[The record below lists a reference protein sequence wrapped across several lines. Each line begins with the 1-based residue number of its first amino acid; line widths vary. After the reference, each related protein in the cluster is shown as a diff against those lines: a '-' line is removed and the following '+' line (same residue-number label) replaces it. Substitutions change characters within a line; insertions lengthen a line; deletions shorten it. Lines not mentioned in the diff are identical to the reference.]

1 MTAAEA
7 SAAALEPARAHL
19 RRVAMAQAAR
29 IRADAHQAANRIRD
43 QARRAAAA
51 AIEQAQAEGRAE
63 AEPSAQAELSRGR
76 AAAATELLRARA
88 EAYDELRRQVRAAV
102 GALPGWP
109 GYDRLAGRITALA
122 GRAAGPGAVV
132 TAVPEG
138 GWVARSPGVIVDCSL
153 ARLAD
158 LAVEALGAE
167 VQDLWT
173 P

>member
-1 MTAAEA
+1 MTAAET
-7 SAAALEPARAHL
+7 STAALEPARAHL
-19 RRVAMAQAAR
+19 GQVAMAQAAR
-29 IRADAHQAANRIRD
+29 IRADAHRAAGQIRD

-51 AIEQAQAEGRAE
+51 AIEQARAEGRAE
-63 AEPSAQAELSRGR
+63 AAPAAQAELSRGR
-76 AAAATELLRARA
+76 AAAAAELLRARA

-102 GALPGWP
+102 GALPGER
-109 GYDRLAGRITALA
+109 GYDRLAGQIAMLA
-122 GRAAGPGAVV
+122 GRAAGPGAMV

-138 GWVARSPGVIVDCSL
+138 GWVARAPGVIVDCSL

-167 VQDLWT
+167 VQGLWT